1 MRSLLLLIILCTAS
15 SLVAQGDASVELNT
29 LPPWMQTLVTGK
41 KAAKYTKPSA
51 KPLHTNAF
59 IGTWTVQLPS
69 KRRLEYWGDAH
80 RMLFQ
85 EFADGPTPK
94 RATYVDLAANV
105 RMNVSWYGQGAAIVV
120 EDLYIPQAGYFREIW
135 NDTVVATGRT
145 DTVMGQRCKEVQG
158 IDGNNDSSTYWQ
170 TDVEPALFADMGVW
184 ASWLCREGELKFLSA
199 LSSTKAGPALRAD
212 WTKRT
217 YGPEAGSILFTS
229 ITPGKQAMPA
239 WDLMPNRTAER
250 RFAWINN
257 SGTGRL
263 PAWMRSYLGGLPPD
277 SLPLAYTPAPIDR
290 GIPDNVFIGTLTAE
304 TPTTYIGAHK
314 DTTIRLA
321 KYSYWADAR
330 RAVLQLEDPDD
341 EGYLFYAVDLDADV
355 VMASHNEGH
364 SYVIPKLAIA
374 SLEEVGLKEFGDGLD
389 MPMTAT
395 EHTRKLLGHTCTL
408 YTTNERFLSHFW
420 IPEKEVLNPV
430 FDMRRWMVQRMGQ
443 KMKDLL
449 FFGVADKPMPMAV
462 MGTHLTSYK
471 PGKAKL
477 PVVDLSNYS
486 VRDERLRQKRRQ
498 ERENDVPEIQV
509 RDIRDVGEMRGSYMV
524 PDMIMADA
532 PMAVPEPP
540 MPSDA
545 GSGTGDG
552 GGSGPG
558 RGKAALPPELKALM
572 QATTNRFIGTAK
584 LQYTIT
590 SGDRTSTWTVRYAS
604 DSTRMVI
611 IGQEDKPLPSEHQRA
626 YTIDRKAG
634 TETIYTLLAD
644 SSVVQRTGQLERRY
658 ASLFPVAY
666 ADSLL
671 TGSRKLL
678 GRSTEHRSYEIPTT
692 RRESWVDTKTP
703 SLFHDV
709 LGARKSWGGVEVLL
723 RGPMITSTGEGMPM
737 EVQYE
742 YHGGE
747 QMTMRVLEL
756 NPGPVDPKVFEIGK
770 DSWRR

>member
-158 IDGNNDSSTYWQ
+158 IDGNKDSSTYWQ

-184 ASWLCREGELKFLSA
+184 SSWLCREGELKFLSA

-217 YGPEAGSILFTS
+217 YGPEAGSIRFTS

-374 SLEEVGLKEFGDGLD
+374 SLEEVGLKEFGRGLELD
-389 MPMTAT
+389 FTPRGQY
-395 EHTRKLLGHTCTL
+395 RKILGRTCEL
-408 YTTNERFLSHFW
+408 YTTSERFVQYFM
-420 IPEKEVLNPV
+420 IPTDSVVNPV
-430 FDMRRWMVQRMGQ
+430 FDMKNWMTQRISQ
-443 KMKDLL
+443 KFKDLM
-449 FFGVADKPMPMAV
+449 FFGLADKPMPMAV

-471 PGKAKL
+471 PGKAKP

-486 VRDERLRQKRRQ
+486 VRDERLRQKRRE

-509 RDIRDVGEMRGSYMV
+509 RDIRDGGEMRGSDMV

-658 ASLFPVAY
+658 ASVFPVAY